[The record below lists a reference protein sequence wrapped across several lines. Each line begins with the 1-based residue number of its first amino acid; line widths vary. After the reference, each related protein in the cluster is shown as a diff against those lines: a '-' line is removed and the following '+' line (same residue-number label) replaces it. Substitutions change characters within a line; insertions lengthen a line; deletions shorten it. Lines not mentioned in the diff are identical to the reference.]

1 MTRKDYKQIASAFA
15 QVRDLIS
22 SGTLS
27 NPRIT
32 LNCIE
37 NEICAVMQSDN
48 PRCDDGIFRAA
59 RHRAKA
65 APSSARAQTS
75 IRQRHALEVVDSL
88 YEPSTK

>member
-15 QVRDLIS
+15 QVRDLIC

-48 PRCDDGIFRAA
+48 PRFDDGIFRAA
-59 RHRAKA
+59 SHAHSPECVDVLLRH
-65 APSSARAQTS
+65 
-75 IRQRHALEVVDSL
+75 VDRD
-88 YEPSTK
+88 YTQDN